1 MGLTFV
7 CGSTFIINQIS
18 DEKSDAINK
27 KLFLV
32 GKYVSTEKS
41 KSIAKYLLFAGLLIL
56 VLVHWFSAL
65 LVGIIYIIWGIIYN
79 QNPYSWKGKPIL
91 GWLANSIV
99 GIILFSIGWGLVMQN
114 QSNSGIIPLDISMLT
129 LLIPYGFCFSSI
141 SLLTTLPDMEE
152 DSPSGDRTFPI
163 VFGKGLTLLISL
175 ALIFIAFIVAL
186 ENNDPLASTAALAS
200 IPFFIFA
207 FIRRMDKDVLRAIR
221 YPIFI
226 FNFFVLSVYPWL
238 FIPLA
243 ITYYVS
249 KYYYWHRFNLHYP
262 TFLVDHD

>member
-1 MGLTFV
+1 MFV
-7 CGSTFIINQIS
+7 
-18 DEKSDAINK
+18 
-27 KLFLV
+27 
-32 GKYVSTEKS
+32 
-41 KSIAKYLLFAGLLIL
+41 GLLIL
-56 VLVHWFSAL
+56 VLVNWFSAL
-65 LVGIIYIIWGIIYN
+65 LVGIIYIIWGILYN

-114 QSNSGIIPLDISMLT
+114 HSNSAIIPLDISMLI
-129 LLIPYGFCFSSI
+129 LLLPYGFCFSSV
-141 SLLTTLPDMEE
+141 SLLTTLPDVVG
-152 DSPSGDRTFPI
+152 DSSSGDKTFPI

-175 ALIFIAFIVAL
+175 VFIIIAFIVAL
-186 ENNDPLASTAALAS
+186 ENNDPLASTATLVS

-226 FNFFVLSVYPWL
+226 LNFFVLSVYPWL

-249 KYYYWHRFNLHYP
+249 KYYYWHRFDLHYP
-262 TFLVDHD
+262 TFLVDLD